1 MVEDVG
7 ELGKGAAGAEAD
19 AHHLLLHH
27 PTRGVGAGA
36 DRRRPSPRRR
46 LEEGRN
52 LVVTIGGTV
61 WRLVLELQ
69 QIRMDLN
76 IKRRSK
82 MTILQPINE
91 RWICAAIYDKCE
103 SSASADRRPHTLRF
117 LSRGGCLCT
126 YVKPLGW

>member
-36 DRRRPSPRRR
+36 DRRPSPRRR

-82 MTILQPINE
+82 MTIL
-91 RWICAAIYDKCE
+91 
-103 SSASADRRPHTLRF
+103 
-117 LSRGGCLCT
+117 
-126 YVKPLGW
+126 